1 MTPVLDG
8 KGEGKEN
15 IQYRIQ
21 SKILMRLKFT
31 CEGVQRHSTTVLHLH
46 PVLKYTTL
54 QYVWGGGGAR
64 CRRVMESL
72 NTM

>member
-21 SKILMRLKFT
+21 SKILAPEKISAKEFSGIQQQ
-31 CEGVQRHSTTVLHLH
+31 C
-46 PVLKYTTL
+46 
-54 QYVWGGGGAR
+54 
-64 CRRVMESL
+64 
-72 NTM
+72 